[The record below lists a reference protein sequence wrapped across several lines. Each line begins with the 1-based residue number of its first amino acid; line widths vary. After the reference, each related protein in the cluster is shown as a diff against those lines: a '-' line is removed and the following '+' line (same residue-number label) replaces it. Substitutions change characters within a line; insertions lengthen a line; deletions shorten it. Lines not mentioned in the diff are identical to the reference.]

1 MLNGIVRLSDI
12 RKVDAAVV
20 VACSRCRQ
28 LLLLSAAAKNVM
40 SSSTG
45 QNVIVGARQ
54 GHKIVNH
61 TGFSSSSLIDRPNK
75 RVTALRYGLGAVLT
89 CFDLI
94 VCLLCA
100 AAAAVLVS
108 CWLCSS

>member
-12 RKVDAAVV
+12 RKVAAAVV

-40 SSSTG
+40 SRTG
-45 QNVIVGARQ
+45 QNVIVSARQ

-61 TGFSSSSLIDRPNK
+61 TGFCSSSLIDRPNK